1 MLRIII
7 IIQAVQKK
15 FVIRCKDRLL
25 LGRCSCSTLG
35 LAIVDLIFEA
45 ASLEYIEDVQEH
57 GLQHLTSQELIVKVF
72 LLFMSYPRVVP
83 CFVEEVGSLWI
94 KSRYF
99 LYVLDP
105 WQCSEYAEVAHTEET
120 IHVII
125 GTWLQHLQL
134 VHTTE
139 VQVAHELFDILP
151 PS

>member
-1 MLRIII
+1 M
-7 IIQAVQKK
+7 
-15 FVIRCKDRLL
+15 
-25 LGRCSCSTLG
+25 
-35 LAIVDLIFEA
+35 
-45 ASLEYIEDVQEH
+45 
-57 GLQHLTSQELIVKVF
+57 F
-72 LLFMSYPRVVP
+72 LLFVSYPRVVS
-83 CFVEEVGSLWI
+83 CLVEEVGSLWI